1 MRDGIRWLVV
11 LAIALVV
18 IGFAA
23 YARGPEHRRG
33 DDVGALRAA
42 VEVHS

>member
-1 MRDGIRWLVV
+1 MRDGIRWLIVAMV
-11 LAIALVV
+11 ALVV
-18 IGFAA
+18 LGLVA

-42 VEVHS
+42 VEVQP